1 MSNDVSP
8 PDFDVAHIKMF
19 VGISENPF
27 SKVMVT
33 SISEFALQSNAGVK
47 TDPVCIFAR
56 PVKLLFFPHL
66 IIRIMTGPDQF
77 SPLMEFCH
85 FLHKSITSTFKLWF

>member
-8 PDFDVAHIKMF
+8 RDFDVAHIKMF

-56 PVKLLFFPHL
+56 PVKLLYPVLF
-66 IIRIMTGPDQF
+66 Q
-77 SPLMEFCH
+77 
-85 FLHKSITSTFKLWF
+85 